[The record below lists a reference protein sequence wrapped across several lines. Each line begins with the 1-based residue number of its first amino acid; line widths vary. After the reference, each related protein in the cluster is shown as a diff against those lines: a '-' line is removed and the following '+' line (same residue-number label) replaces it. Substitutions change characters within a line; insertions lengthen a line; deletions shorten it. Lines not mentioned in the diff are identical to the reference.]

1 MLRVRAAGLV
11 PVRAQPLAAA
21 RPQGDPVRIAVTG
34 SIATDHLMTFP
45 GRFADSLIADQL
57 DKVSLSFLVDEL
69 DIRRGGV
76 AANIAF
82 GMGCLGL
89 RPILVG
95 AVGPDFADYGSWL
108 ERHGVDIG
116 SVRLS
121 DVAHTARFVC
131 TTDQDQNQI
140 ASFYP
145 GAMSEAREIELRPV
159 DDRVGGLNLVLI
171 GANDPE
177 AMIRHTEECRYRDY
191 PFAADPSQQ
200 LARMEGPEIRQLIDG
215 AAYLFTN
222 EYEAALTES
231 KTGWSS
237 DEILRRV
244 DTRITTLGA
253 KGAMVERK
261 GEPTITVVC
270 PEEEQKADPTGVG
283 DAFRAGYLA
292 GVAWGLT
299 PERSA
304 QVGSLLATYVIETVG
319 TQEYE
324 LAREHFLERIAR
336 AYGDDAAAEIS
347 PHVSCPR
354 P

>member
-1 MLRVRAAGLV
+1 
-11 PVRAQPLAAA
+11 
-21 RPQGDPVRIAVTG
+21 VRIAVTG

-177 AMIRHTEECRYRDY
+177 AMVRHTDECRFRDY

-324 LAREHFLERIAR
+324 LAREHFLQRIAR
-336 AYGDDAAAEIS
+336 AYGDEAAADIA